1 MIKIK
6 ILILMQTSTSESVS
20 DEYFNQA
27 NKILKT
33 AVDA

>member
-1 MIKIK
+1 
-6 ILILMQTSTSESVS
+6 MQTSTGESVS

-33 AVDA
+33 AADAFT